1 MHRPHPGAEECPQLV
16 DAGPRAR
23 AGPRGG
29 AACPLAAPAGR
40 GGTSSCAACRNVC
53 DEPGIARQ
61 SVVILRVEPK
71 GSDQRSIPGTSER
84 LDRTYRGAIRRT
96 QEILVSASRAWRTAH
111 PRCQR
116 RARARRSRPSVE
128 QTRVPLLMVYPNY
141 FATIGMTISSG
152 RDFETGDLAEFAPAV
167 CIVNE
172 SFVRQVFA
180 GQDPIGKPC
189 YTGRRGRLLN
199 CRRRRSP
206 LRGAILDRRRGQG
219 FPHSNPRGEIQP
231 IIYMTFLQTN
241 TGARWFCTRVSVRTP
256 ARCCSASGKAS
267 LPSIRRCR
275 CSTFILEEEMGAA
288 RATAPGRPAR
298 ASSAGLRCCS
308 PASDCGT
315 ALICAG
321 AADERAGHSDGARG
335 PAP

>member
-1 MHRPHPGAEECPQLV
+1 MRSLQKLYG
-16 DAGPRAR
+16 
-23 AGPRGG
+23 
-29 AACPLAAPAGR
+29 
-40 GGTSSCAACRNVC
+40 

-84 LDRTYRGAIRRT
+84 LDRTYRGVDSENAGDSRVRFASMANGT
-96 QEILVSASRAWRTAH
+96 PTVPTSSAGAPIT
-111 PRCQR
+111 
-116 RARARRSRPSVE
+116 PSGE

-152 RDFETGDLAEFAPAV
+152 RDFETRLSRIAPAV

-180 GQDPIGKPC
+180 GQDPSGSRATRVVVGGC
-189 YTGRRGRLLN
+189 STVADAVAAAGSHS
-199 CRRRRSP
+199 RSSAWSRIP
-206 LRGAILDRRRGQG
+206 
-219 FPHSNPRGEIQP
+219 SNPRGEIQP

-241 TGARWFCTRVSVRTP
+241 TGRGQMVLHARVGENAGEVLQRIRESVAAVDPSMPMFDVHTRGRDGRGS
-256 ARCCSASGKAS
+256 
-267 LPSIRRCR
+267 
-275 CSTFILEEEMGAA
+275 

-298 ASSAGLRCCS
+298 LLRRACT
-308 PASDCGT
+308 AARLRRTART